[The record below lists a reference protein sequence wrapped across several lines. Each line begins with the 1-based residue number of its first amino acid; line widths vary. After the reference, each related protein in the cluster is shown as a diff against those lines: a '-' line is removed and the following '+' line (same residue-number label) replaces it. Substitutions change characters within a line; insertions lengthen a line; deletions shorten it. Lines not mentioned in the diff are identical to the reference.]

1 MLRTRLNDDL
11 KTAMREKNAK
21 ALSTIRLVL
30 AKLKEKDI
38 ESRTLGKGD
47 EIDEATMIAMM
58 QGMIKQRRESV
69 EMYTKGGRPEL
80 AQGEADEI
88 AVIEGYLPRQ
98 MDEAETKAA
107 ISAIIAEI
115 GAAGGKDMGRVMTE
129 LKARHA
135 GSLDFSKAGPMVKSL
150 LG

>member
-1 MLRTRLNDDL
+1 MLRTRLTDDL
-11 KTAMREKNAK
+11 KTNMREKNMK
-21 ALSTIRLVL
+21 AVSTIRLVI

-38 ESRTLGKGD
+38 ESRTLGKGE
-47 EIDEATMIAMM
+47 EIDEAAIISMM

-88 AVIEGYLPRQ
+88 AVIETYLPKQ
-98 MDEAETKAA
+98 MDEAEMKAA
-107 ISAIIAEI
+107 IQAVITEI
-115 GAAGGKDMGRVMTE
+115 GAAGGKDMGRVMGE
-129 LKARHA
+129 LKTRHA
-135 GSLDFSKAGPMVKSL
+135 GTIDFSKVNPLVKSL